1 MIPVS
6 TMPRFSRNKNKIR
19 RKRLQKLAVAN
30 SITSDD
36 EHDML
41 TTSELA
47 AIVAAL
53 GADVSEDQQNTEIS
67 PADEDLD
74 RFAAEGADVLC
85 L

>member
-6 TMPRFSRNKNKIR
+6 TMPRFSRNKDKIR
-19 RKRLQKLAVAN
+19 RKRLQKLAVSN
-30 SITSDD
+30 SVTSDD

-53 GADVSEDQQNTEIS
+53 GADVPEDQQNPEIR

-74 RFAAEGADVLC
+74 RFVAEAETFFAW
-85 L
+85 

>member
-19 RKRLQKLAVAN
+19 SKRLQKLAVAN
-30 SITSDD
+30 SVASDD
-36 EHDML
+36 EYDML
-41 TTSELA
+41 APEELA

-53 GADVSEDQQNTEIS
+53 GADVPEDQQDPEIS

-74 RFAAEGADVLC
+74 RFVAEPETFFA
-85 L
+85 

>member
-1 MIPVS
+1 
-6 TMPRFSRNKNKIR
+6 MPRFSRNKDRIR

-30 SITSDD
+30 SLTNDD

-53 GADVSEDQQNTEIS
+53 GTDVPEDQQNPEIS

-74 RFAAEGADVLC
+74 RFVAEAETFFA
-85 L
+85 

>member
-1 MIPVS
+1 MIPAS
-6 TMPRFSRNKNKIR
+6 TMPRFSRNKDRIR

-30 SITSDD
+30 SLTNDD

-53 GADVSEDQQNTEIS
+53 GTDVPEDQQNPEIS

-74 RFAAEGADVLC
+74 RFVAEAETFFA
-85 L
+85 

>member
-6 TMPRFSRNKNKIR
+6 TMPRFSRNKDRIR
-19 RKRLQKLAVAN
+19 RKRLQKLAVSN
-30 SITSDD
+30 SVTSDD

-53 GADVSEDQQNTEIS
+53 GAQVDEDQQNPEIG

-74 RFAAEGADVLC
+74 RFAAEVQTFFA
-85 L
+85 

>member
-6 TMPRFSRNKNKIR
+6 TMPRFSRNKDKIR

-30 SITSDD
+30 SVASDD
-36 EHDML
+36 EYDML
-41 TTSELA
+41 APEELA

-53 GADVSEDQQNTEIS
+53 CADVPEDQQNPEAS

-74 RFAAEGADVLC
+74 RFVAEAQTFFV
-85 L
+85 

>member
-1 MIPVS
+1 
-6 TMPRFSRNKNKIR
+6 MPRFSRNKDKIR
-19 RKRLQKLAVAN
+19 RKRLQKLAVSN
-30 SITSDD
+30 SVTSDD

-53 GADVSEDQQNTEIS
+53 GTQVDEDQQNPAIR

-74 RFAAEGADVLC
+74 RFVAEAETFFA
-85 L
+85 

>member
-6 TMPRFSRNKNKIR
+6 TMPRFSRKKNKIR
-19 RKRLQKLAVAN
+19 RKRMQKLAATN
-30 SITSDD
+30 SVTSDD

-53 GADVSEDQQNTEIS
+53 GAQVDKDQQNKEIS

-74 RFAAEGADVLC
+74 RFVAEAETFFA
-85 L
+85 

>member
-1 MIPVS
+1 
-6 TMPRFSRNKNKIR
+6 MPRFSRNKNMIR

-30 SITSDD
+30 EVVSDD

-53 GADVSEDQQNTEIS
+53 GTDVPEDQQNPEIS

-74 RFAAEGADVLC
+74 RFVAEAETFFAW
-85 L
+85 

>member
-1 MIPVS
+1 
-6 TMPRFSRNKNKIR
+6 
-19 RKRLQKLAVAN
+19 
-30 SITSDD
+30 
-36 EHDML
+36 ML

-53 GADVSEDQQNTEIS
+53 GADVPEDQQNPEVS

-74 RFAAEGADVLC
+74 RFVAEGGDVLC